1 MAKRFP
7 VLYPM
12 PFGEEQYKEYLE
24 RANEPISRQDY
35 VNRCW
40 EEVLPSEPRVC
51 SVHQKEGPGIPR
63 ADCTDCMR
71 YDKSMTIKT
80 IVNLISWGFLDE
92 DRSPDN
98 GKRVVTL
105 PDHSLNYLKDSL
117 SHRFS
122 DVVLLSLEAAW
133 DKPKSDQVA
142 LEAFIDILAK
152 VPENS
157 QEPKRQKDLFD
168 ELSMDSNPIRGYDF
182 NIAKGGSARTLREI
196 LKLLNHMGAVDMD
209 DRGRSR
215 RSGDSSRVREVKRK
229 LRDLCKLEIA
239 EKTIDIL
246 GPNHPLLPDRFIMA
260 LSKYYIYRCCRGIGK
275 QRKLASLLDEQI
287 EIAFEAL
294 MEQYEREAKSLG
306 RQVRRGKN
314 LGTLSTRFRNV
325 KVDLM
330 ARRLG
335 FSSDAGE
342 FKRLRSRLR
351 SLSVSSLERLV
362 SCENLEELRNGL
374 KRAAGRFDRSILDEM
389 KHNDGEFMLPKD
401 FMFHS
406 DWQEKAVEAWI
417 QDAPNDG
424 HKKYSGIVSA
434 VTGSGKT
441 PMAMLAIQHYLRQF
455 SDARVSIIVPTKVL
469 LYQWVEELA
478 KLLGLSSKRIGL
490 RGDGFKDSFSDG
502 KRVVVSIVNSAIL
515 DDNLRQDVASLPDDI
530 RHLLIADECHRY
542 GGEEF
547 KKVFDCRTD
556 ARLGLSATPP
566 ADESENSRQLKQ
578 GESDAE
584 IDVIFEAL
592 GEGPFFHLNYQEA
605 REKGLICKFMIKYV
619 GVQLTQ
625 KERLKYQH
633 LKKGIGKALEK
644 IRLRYGHRID
654 AMKATSLDQKLQTIL
669 KHDEHPD
676 PAIGKYFRLT
686 KERRDVIHQC
696 RNRKLCYTKILK
708 NWLPAVTRSKKTR
721 KIMVFHEK
729 ISQLEDI
736 VAPVWR
742 RLANVYKKDG
752 KDIDSKERE
761 ADQELQKWLEVV
773 RFRPVIYHSLQ
784 DPKWN
789 RWSIEWFRS
798 DVANVML
805 SVKALVEGVDVPEA
819 DLGVVRVS
827 SSSVRQRI
835 QTIGRILR
843 KGKDKNAVIYVL
855 FALDTVD
862 TNIFRAYDWE
872 SELGQAAIEYE
883 VWNDI
888 TGEFTPQL
896 LHDLPIPQ
904 DYVDTR
910 PPLEVDV
917 SGLKPGDE
925 YPGRFAGD
933 MYHVTADGRPYKRS
947 SYGRVFIENKDMV
960 ESAQIVR
967 TLKGGGKVIMTPQG
981 NFVTRIKGR
990 GSIFLG
996 TGDSDA
1002 IRDEVDRKRKAHPT
1016 MKKGKKRI
1024 QKVPTFEELFGSAE

>member
-12 PFGEEQYKEYLE
+12 PFGEEQYREYLE
-24 RANEPISRQDY
+24 RAIEPISRRDY
-35 VNRCW
+35 VNKCW

-51 SVHQKEGPGIPR
+51 SVHKKEGLGIPR
-63 ADCTDCMR
+63 ADCTDCIR
-71 YDKSMTIKT
+71 YHRSMTIKT
-80 IVNLISWGFLDE
+80 VTNLISWGFLDK

-98 GKRVVTL
+98 GKTIVTL
-105 PDHSLNYLKDSL
+105 PDHSLDYLKDPL

-122 DVVLLSLEAAW
+122 DLVLLSLEAAW

-142 LEAFIDILAK
+142 LEGFIDILAK
-152 VPENS
+152 VPKNS
-157 QEPKRQKDLFD
+157 QEPKRQKELFED
-168 ELSMDSNPIRGYDF
+168 LSMVANPIGGYDF
-182 NIAKGGSARTLREI
+182 NIAKGGSASTLREI
-196 LKLLNHMGAVDMD
+196 LKLLNHMGAVDMI

-215 RSGDSSRVREVKRK
+215 RSGDNSRVREVKRRLK
-229 LRDLCKLEIA
+229 DLCKLEIA

-246 GPNHPLLPDRFIMA
+246 GPDHPLLSDRFIMA
-260 LSKYYIYRCCRGIGK
+260 LSKYYIYRHCRGIGK
-275 QRKLASLLDEQI
+275 QRKLGSLLDEQI
-287 EIAFEAL
+287 ERTFNRL
-294 MEQYEREAKSLG
+294 MEQYTRDAKSIG
-306 RQVRRGKN
+306 RRARRGKN
-314 LGTLSTRFRNV
+314 LGTTAANFRRV

-335 FSSDAGE
+335 FSSDEGE
-342 FKRLRSRLR
+342 FKRLRG
-351 SLSVSSLERLV
+351 LSVSSLERLE
-362 SCENLEELRNGL
+362 SCESLEELRNGL
-374 KRAAGRFDRSILDEM
+374 KRAAGRFDLSILDEI
-389 KHNDGEFMLPKD
+389 KHSDGEFVLPKD
-401 FMFHS
+401 FTFYS

-417 QDAPNDG
+417 QDASNGG
-424 HKKYSGIVSA
+424 HKKHSGIVSA

-441 PMAMLAIQHYLRQF
+441 PMAMLAIQHYLSQF
-455 SDARVSIIVPTKVL
+455 PDACVSIIVPTKVL
-469 LYQWVEELA
+469 MYQWVEELA

-515 DDNLRQDVASLPDDI
+515 DDNLREDVASLPDDT

-547 KKVFDCRTD
+547 KKVFDCRID

-566 ADESENSRQLKQ
+566 ADESENSKQLEQ

-584 IDVIFEAL
+584 INVIFEAL
-592 GEGPFFHLNYQEA
+592 GGGPFFHLNYREG
-605 REKGLICKFMIKYV
+605 REKGLICEVKIKYV

-625 KERLKYQH
+625 KERLRYEQ
-633 LKKGIGKALEK
+633 LKKAIGKALEK

-686 KERRDVIHQC
+686 KERRDVIYQC
-696 RNRKLCYTKILK
+696 RNRKLCYNKILQK
-708 NWLPAVTRSKKTR
+708 GLPADAGGRKSR
-721 KIMVFHEK
+721 KIMIFHEK
-729 ISQLEDI
+729 ISQLEDV

-742 RLANVYKKDG
+742 RSASVYAKDG

-761 ADQELQKWLEVV
+761 ANKELQKWLEVV
-773 RFRPVIYHSLQ
+773 RFRPVMYHSLQ

-789 RWSIEWFRS
+789 RWSMEWFRS
-798 DVANVML
+798 DVANTML
-805 SVKALVEGVDVPEA
+805 SVKALVEGVDVPAA
-819 DLGVVRVS
+819 DLGIVRVS

-843 KGKDKNAVIYVL
+843 KGRDKSAVIYVL

-862 TNIFRAYDWE
+862 TNIFRAYDWG
-872 SELGQAAIEYE
+872 SELGQGAIDYE
-883 VWNDI
+883 VWNDV
-888 TGEFTPQL
+888 TGEFNPQSVY
-896 LHDLPIPQ
+896 DLPIPQ
-904 DYVDTR
+904 DYEDSR

-947 SYGRVFIENKDMV
+947 RYGRILIENKDMV

-967 TLKGGGKVIMTPQG
+967 TLKGGGKVIVTPQG
-981 NFVTRIKGR
+981 NFVTRIKGQ

-996 TGDSDA
+996 SGDANA
-1002 IRDEVDRKRKAHPT
+1002 IRDEVEKKMKAHPT
-1016 MKKGKKRI
+1016 TKKGKRNA
-1024 QKVPTFEELFGSAE
+1024 QKVPTFEELFGSTE